1 MNFLEENRAILSN
14 FNHGENLVIE
24 PITNF
29 IKRNDGYFIESGLNT
44 LTY

>member
-1 MNFLEENRAILSN
+1 MNFLEENIGILSN
-14 FNHGENLVIE
+14 FNHSENLAIK

-29 IKRNDGYFIESGLNT
+29 IKRKDGWFIESGLNT